1 MPVTRF
7 PESRGGTAGEGG
19 GLRLEQVLRARFLE
33 LKMRPGKAREVPN
46 RLRQNETCDL
56 CALEGNWFH
65 VCSMCKHP
73 DMRDFYTV
81 RHNSVGRTLLHA
93 MRQGKLGRW
102 LTLTSFGRV
111 DDQGEQQTIPDW
123 MLPPTAKAALRRERS
138 AAGME
143 EEAAGGGEPPTEGA
157 RPGGPPAEGA
167 QPRRPPAGGIQPD
180 IVVLE
185 GWPETVDPP
194 GGPVTHW
201 TSPEGAR
208 RAVRVRIGELAS
220 RVTF

>member
-1 MPVTRF
+1 
-7 PESRGGTAGEGG
+7 
-19 GLRLEQVLRARFLE
+19 
-33 LKMRPGKAREVPN
+33 
-46 RLRQNETCDL
+46 
-56 CALEGNWFH
+56 
-65 VCSMCKHP
+65 
-73 DMRDFYTV
+73 
-81 RHNSVGRTLLHA
+81 

-123 MLPPTAKAALRRERS
+123 MLPPTAKAALRRMERG

-157 RPGGPPAEGA
+157 RPGGPPAGGA
-167 QPRRPPAGGIQPD
+167 RPNKPPTGGIQPD

-194 GGPVTHW
+194 GCPVTHW

-208 RAVRVRIGELAS
+208 RAVRVRIGELACTSDLQSGKTVS
-220 RVTF
+220 RKRAKYEPLISALREAGLNVVVGTVHVVTSQWGSAGGRSR